1 MPTTPTP
8 PASNAACS
16 TRSPSSPR
24 TPTPARSPP
33 ALSGDLF
40 VSRRTPSADYA
51 HPLDDWDFD
60 YIGNN
65 IFRAY
70 LAVGR
75 HEDGSVYTRDDLDD
89 HPDIRALFAYLD
101 TIRTSGDALGTD
113 VTADATYENR
123 EFELTVGTDVL
134 AFEEGDLASERPYF
148 ATGSALN
155 LIAVNLYFT
164 RLSTDTVDWDDVDW
178 DAVREQLVA
187 ETGTISGPDVERAK
201 LGNEAHPAYASGLR
215 GSQVEILLEGPN
227 IVRKD
232 ALGSVAIGPGRGR
245 SVYLDELDTD
255 SNGDFMVPEA
265 LSRTDFATI
274 HVREHSSLSGTQ
286 KLRFG
291 RIRDQL
297 AFSRENWELEIHNRY
312 VSSVGIYHSPTA
324 VNPMFTV
331 RGGERCGFALTR
343 NAEGGGEYITFNTPT
358 RVLLTQ
364 EVEAGDDFLSN
375 CSEITY
381 TDTDLFIMPFEDGS
395 SANSR
400 VDGDIFTLGATEV
413 AAGTWNPLSGL
424 SVDNRFGFRVAV
436 DGWATLEYEVEL
448 ELAASGTLPDFDAV
462 FFRQPR
468 VSASGIALVSS
479 SPEALKRLGREGF
492 SGNGKSRRYEYNR
505 RQRLLPNYQYLF
517 GLEFPDT
524 LSVSQGSVRIIGLNR
539 LVSFDGSVIRTDD
552 GS

>member
-1 MPTTPTP
+1 MFHQGAKFTKDSDTGKIT
-8 PASNAACS
+8 SK
-16 TRSPSSPR
+16 
-24 TPTPARSPP
+24 
-33 ALSGDLF
+33 LSGDIY
-40 VSRRTPSADYA
+40 VSRRTPSEDYA

-89 HPDIRALFAYLD
+89 HPDIRALFAYLN

-113 VTADATYENR
+113 VTDDATYTNR
-123 EFELTVGTDVL
+123 EFTLTVGSDVL

-155 LIAVNLYFT
+155 LIAVNLYFV

-178 DAVREQLVA
+178 DAVREHFVA
-187 ETGTISGPDVERAK
+187 EHGTISGPNVERAK

-215 GSQVEILLEGPN
+215 GSQVEVLLEGPN

-232 ALGSVAIGPGRGR
+232 SLGSIAIGPGRGR
-245 SVYLDELDTD
+245 SVYLDELATNDD
-255 SNGDFMVPEA
+255 GDFLVPEA

-274 HVREHSSLSGTQ
+274 HVREHSSISGTQ

-297 AFSRENWELEIHNRY
+297 AFSRENWELEIHNRFA
-312 VSSVGIYHSPTA
+312 SSVEIYHSPTA
-324 VNPMFTV
+324 TNPMFTI

-343 NAEGGGEYITFNTPT
+343 NAQGGGEYITFNTPT

-364 EVEAGDDFLSN
+364 EVESGDGNFSALSEVDYPN
-375 CSEITY
+375 
-381 TDTDLFIMPFEDGS
+381 TDLFIMPFEDGS

-400 VDGDIFTLGATEV
+400 VDADIFVLGTTEV
-413 AAGTWNPLSGL
+413 GL
-424 SVDNRFGFRVAV
+424 GPWFPAVGFNVNNRFGFRVKV

-448 ELAASGTLPDFDAV
+448 ELGAAGNIPDFDAV
-462 FFRQPR
+462 FFRQAR
-468 VSASGIALVSS
+468 LSASGVMLTS
-479 SPEALKRLGREGF
+479 SPPSQLKRLSREGF
-492 SGNGKSRRYEYNR
+492 SGSGNSRRYEYNR
-505 RQRLLPNYQYLF
+505 RQRLLPNYQYMF

-524 LSVSQGSVRIIGLNR
+524 LSVSHDDINIIGLNR
-539 LVSFDGSVIRTDD
+539 LISFDGSVIRTDD

>member
-1 MPTTPTP
+1 MYNREATLTEDADTGKIT
-8 PASNAACS
+8 A
-16 TRSPSSPR
+16 
-24 TPTPARSPP
+24 
-33 ALSGDLF
+33 ALSGDF
-40 VSRRTPSADYA
+40 YISRRETEDYD

-70 LAVGR
+70 VPIGR

-113 VTADATYENR
+113 VTDDATYENR
-123 EFELTVGTDVL
+123 EFTLTVGSDVL

-164 RLSTDTVDWDDVDW
+164 RLSADTVDWDDVDW
-178 DAVREQLVA
+178 DAVRTYIQEQV
-187 ETGTISGPDVERAK
+187 GVISGKVERGR

-215 GSQVEILLEGPN
+215 GSQVEVRLEGPN
-227 IVRKD
+227 IIRKD
-232 ALGSVAIGPGRGR
+232 ALGSLAIGPGRGR
-245 SVYLDELDTD
+245 SVYLDELDQNSD
-255 SNGDFMVPEA
+255 GDFLVPEA
-265 LSRTDFATI
+265 LTRTDFATI

-286 KLRFG
+286 KIRFG

-312 VSSVGIYHSPTA
+312 ASNLEVYHSPTA

-343 NAEGGGEYITFNTPT
+343 NAQGGGEYITFNTPT
-358 RVLLTQ
+358 RILLTQ
-364 EVEAGDDFLSN
+364 EVEAGDDFFSN
-375 CSEITY
+375 CAEINY
-381 TDTDLFIMPFEDGS
+381 VDTDLFIMPFEDGS

-400 VDGDIFTLGATEV
+400 VDADIFTLGDTEV
-413 AAGTWNPLSGL
+413 ASGTWNPLSGL

-448 ELAASGTLPDFDAV
+448 ELAVSGTLPDFDAV

-468 VSASGIALVSS
+468 LSASGIALVSS
-479 SPEALKRLGREGF
+479 SPEALKRLSREGF

-505 RQRLLPNYQYLF
+505 RQRLLPNYQYMF

-524 LSVSQGSVRIIGLNR
+524 LSVAQGSIKIVGLNR
-539 LVSFDGSVIRTDD
+539 LISFDGSVIRTDD